1 MDKDIKMNLIK
12 GLLSGRLTKKQ
23 RRGYAELESVDK
35 ELKIQWNESGNK
47 TIDLKIK
54 EQIWEKV
61 KARCI
66 DRKKDKVLSELR
78 WYFAVASLALLLTIG
93 GLWVNSVR
101 NNIEDEFIKVIAQQ
115 NQMYILP
122 DSTKVWMEPGSSIK
136 YAKAFNQKREVWL
149 EGNSFFEV
157 YKQEGSFF
165 QVHINKAFIEVKGTC
180 FQIQQTNAERNE
192 ITLFHCKIEFNV
204 ESTGEKIVMS
214 PAQKVMYNPNN
225 AQTQVENIMNINWK
239 DGR

>member
-93 GLWVNSVR
+93 GLWVNTVIVSISLFLVQR
-101 NNIEDEFIKVIAQQ
+101 VSTIGGKLFIQG
-115 NQMYILP
+115 IL
-122 DSTKVWMEPGSSIK
+122 
-136 YAKAFNQKREVWL
+136 R
-149 EGNSFFEV
+149 
-157 YKQEGSFF
+157 
-165 QVHINKAFIEVKGTC
+165 
-180 FQIQQTNAERNE
+180 
-192 ITLFHCKIEFNV
+192 
-204 ESTGEKIVMS
+204 
-214 PAQKVMYNPNN
+214 
-225 AQTQVENIMNINWK
+225 
-239 DGR
+239 GRRAGCYLISKLC

>member
-66 DRKKDKVLSELR
+66 DRKKD
-78 WYFAVASLALLLTIG
+78 
-93 GLWVNSVR
+93 
-101 NNIEDEFIKVIAQQ
+101 
-115 NQMYILP
+115 
-122 DSTKVWMEPGSSIK
+122 SSIRTWYIK
-136 YAKAFNQKREVWL
+136 IIRFFLEHLFNGK
-149 EGNSFFEV
+149 
-157 YKQEGSFF
+157 K
-165 QVHINKAFIEVKGTC
+165 
-180 FQIQQTNAERNE
+180 
-192 ITLFHCKIEFNV
+192 ITLF
-204 ESTGEKIVMS
+204 
-214 PAQKVMYNPNN
+214 
-225 AQTQVENIMNINWK
+225 
-239 DGR
+239 

>member
-149 EGNSFFEV
+149 EGNSFFDV
-157 YKQEGSFF
+157 YNQEGSFF
-165 QVHINKAFIEVKGTC
+165 QVHIIKSFIV
-180 FQIQQTNAERNE
+180 
-192 ITLFHCKIEFNV
+192 V
-204 ESTGEKIVMS
+204 
-214 PAQKVMYNPNN
+214 
-225 AQTQVENIMNINWK
+225 
-239 DGR
+239 

>member
-157 YKQEGSFF
+157 QTGRQFLPSAYQQS
-165 QVHINKAFIEVKGTC
+165 VYRSKGNL
-180 FQIQQTNAERNE
+180 FPDPTNECRKKRNH
-192 ITLFHCKIEFNV
+192 TV
-204 ESTGEKIVMS
+204 S
-214 PAQKVMYNPNN
+214 
-225 AQTQVENIMNINWK
+225 W
-239 DGR
+239 

>member
-66 DRKKDKVLSELR
+66 DRKKDKVLLR
-78 WYFAVASLALLLTIG
+78 LSPINQYDYNLKLTFMKTP
-93 GLWVNSVR
+93 S
-101 NNIEDEFIKVIAQQ
+101 
-115 NQMYILP
+115 
-122 DSTKVWMEPGSSIK
+122 
-136 YAKAFNQKREVWL
+136 
-149 EGNSFFEV
+149 
-157 YKQEGSFF
+157 
-165 QVHINKAFIEVKGTC
+165 NKPPPFKNGVFAFIFYLHFSTAQNEY
-180 FQIQQTNAERNE
+180 QLERR
-192 ITLFHCKIEFNV
+192 KI
-204 ESTGEKIVMS
+204 
-214 PAQKVMYNPNN
+214 
-225 AQTQVENIMNINWK
+225 
-239 DGR
+239 

>member
-78 WYFAVASLALLLTIG
+78 WYFAVA
-93 GLWVNSVR
+93 
-101 NNIEDEFIKVIAQQ
+101 
-115 NQMYILP
+115 
-122 DSTKVWMEPGSSIK
+122 
-136 YAKAFNQKREVWL
+136 
-149 EGNSFFEV
+149 
-157 YKQEGSFF
+157 
-165 QVHINKAFIEVKGTC
+165 
-180 FQIQQTNAERNE
+180 
-192 ITLFHCKIEFNV
+192 
-204 ESTGEKIVMS
+204 
-214 PAQKVMYNPNN
+214 
-225 AQTQVENIMNINWK
+225 
-239 DGR
+239 

>member
-122 DSTKVWMEPGSSIK
+122 DSTNGW
-136 YAKAFNQKREVWL
+136 NREVPLSMQKHLIRKEKSGW
-149 EGNSFFEV
+149 
-157 YKQEGSFF
+157 
-165 QVHINKAFIEVKGTC
+165 KATHFLRY
-180 FQIQQTNAERNE
+180 TNRKAVSSKC
-192 ITLFHCKIEFNV
+192 I
-204 ESTGEKIVMS
+204 STK
-214 PAQKVMYNPNN
+214 
-225 AQTQVENIMNINWK
+225 
-239 DGR
+239 RL